1 MTFNNICLL
10 PHNLLKSGNW
20 HGLMASL
27 LHGLSQGCSQGILS
41 AKFSPERS
49 TGEGP
54 ASKFIYVVV
63 GRLSSQGL
71 LNLNASVS
79 S

>member
-1 MTFNNICLL
+1 METLCFLDAFPSSFQDAYQLGYELASRRPWL
-10 PHNLLKSGNW
+10 P
-20 HGLMASL
+20 
-27 LHGLSQGCSQGILS
+27 
-41 AKFSPERS
+41 SPEGA

-54 ASKFIYVVV
+54 TSKFIYEVV